1 MEFWFRYL
9 DSALCKAPLGDAS
22 QFSSSG
28 GILDGTS
35 LANAWWPALVGEQ
48 GLRRAG
54 RPRRHPAFLSITK
67 GRLFIV
73 NVTAELSSQLDAEAE
88 PLDSGSDH
96 DDRGR
101 GRGGAAAPTVNV
113 KWSSSSDALAP
124 AQPKSKSH
132 ASPHRSK
139 SPTLVLPVPKLPPL
153 HESPGSDDERGT
165 TTTAAGTGAGA
176 GPGAG
181 ASAGAP
187 TYGKTKC
194 KWEIVSTDIR
204 MLTPPTSKVPRRL
217 LISTGRNDFDVLFAS
232 PEQASSFN
240 SHVMKLID
248 TKKSKMHRLL
258 SERFKG
264 EMMHVRSLRLFS
276 SAKFF

>member
-1 MEFWFRYL
+1 MVIIIGCVGA
-9 DSALCKAPLGDAS
+9 SATEIKVACIPAPFKVS
-22 QFSSSG
+22 HF
-28 GILDGTS
+28 GITG
-35 LANAWWPALVGEQ
+35 
-48 GLRRAG
+48 
-54 RPRRHPAFLSITK
+54 
-67 GRLFIV
+67 
-73 NVTAELSSQLDAEAE
+73 AE
-88 PLDSGSDH
+88 H
-96 DDRGR
+96 
-101 GRGGAAAPTVNV
+101 
-113 KWSSSSDALAP
+113 
-124 AQPKSKSH
+124 
-132 ASPHRSK
+132 
-139 SPTLVLPVPKLPPL
+139 LPPL

-264 EMMHVRSLRLFS
+264 EMMHVR
-276 SAKFF
+276 KFAFVLIR